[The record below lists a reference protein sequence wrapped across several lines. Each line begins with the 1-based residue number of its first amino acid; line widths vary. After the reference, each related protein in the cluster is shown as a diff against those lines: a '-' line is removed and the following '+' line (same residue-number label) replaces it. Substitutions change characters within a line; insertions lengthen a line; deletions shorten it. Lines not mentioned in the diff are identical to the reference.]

1 MESNKESGNI
11 VIDDMSYET
20 KLTTKFLKRKVYA
33 KPDERKLN
41 AFIPGVI
48 LDVKIKKGQ
57 RVSKGEHLMVLEAM
71 KMKNSLTAPIDGK
84 VKEIYVN
91 EGEMVTKN
99 QLILE
104 FE

>member
-1 MESNKESGNI
+1 MESNKESVKI

-20 KLTTKFLKRKVYA
+20 KLTNKFLKRKIYA
-33 KPDERKLN
+33 KPDVRKLN
-41 AFIPGVI
+41 AFIPGVV
-48 LDVKIKKGQ
+48 LDIKIKKGQ
-57 RVSKGEHLMVLEAM
+57 KVSKGEHLMVLEAM
-71 KMKNSLTAPIDGK
+71 KMKNSLIAPIDGK
-84 VKEIYVN
+84 VKEIYVK